1 MKIKAIAINAIERI
15 IKVFTVFLSVP
26 KIIGIGPIM
35 INPPPLVFP
44 RKRKPAKKII
54 IADMKVSM
62 KPKMINAKPSV
73 KSHVISTTNDNYE
86 SHN

>member
-1 MKIKAIAINAIERI
+1 MKMKAIMINAIERI
-15 IKVFTVFLSVP
+15 IKVFTVLSSVP

-44 RKRKPAKKII
+44 RKRKPARNII
-54 IADMKVSM
+54 TADMKVSM
-62 KPKMINAKPSV
+62 KPKMIKAKPNA
-73 KSHVISTTNDNYE
+73 KSHVILTTNDNYE